1 MTEKKLSVLLIDD
14 DPDTQNLYQLVM
26 ENHDVELTV
35 LRDAESALDY
45 LSTNTPDVIV
55 MDIVLPGIDGYQA
68 IHQIRK
74 RTLAPTACVVA
85 TTAYYTDDTTDKVR
99 AEGFSGYLQK
109 PVNPTTLLAYL
120 RELAR
125 KE

>member
-1 MTEKKLSVLLIDD
+1 MTEKTLSVLLVDD

-26 ENHDVELTV
+26 ENNNVELTV
-35 LRDAESALDY
+35 MKDAESALDY
-45 LSTNTPDVIV
+45 LSTNSPDVIV
-55 MDIVLPGIDGYQA
+55 LDIVLPGIDGYQA

-74 RTLAPTACVVA
+74 RTLAPNARVIA
-85 TTAYYTDDTTDKVR
+85 TTAYYTDDTTDKVE

-109 PVNPTTLLAYL
+109 PVNPTTLLSYL
-120 RELAR
+120 RKIAH

>member
-1 MTEKKLSVLLIDD
+1 MTEKPLSVLLVDD

-26 ENHDVELTV
+26 ENNNVELTV
-35 LRDAESALDY
+35 MKDAESALDY
-45 LSTNTPDVIV
+45 LSTNSPDVIV

-74 RTLAPTACVVA
+74 RTLAPNARVIA
-85 TTAYYTDDTTDKVR
+85 TTAYYTDDTTDKVE

>member
-1 MTEKKLSVLLIDD
+1 MTEKTLSVLLVDD

-26 ENHDVELTV
+26 EHNDVELTV

-45 LSTNTPDVIV
+45 LSTNTPDIIV

-68 IHQIRK
+68 IHQIRR
-74 RTLAPTACVVA
+74 RTLAPNACVIA
-85 TTAYYTDDTTDKVR
+85 TTAYYTDDTTDKVL

-109 PVNPTTLLAYL
+109 PVNPTTLLSYL
-120 RELAR
+120 KKMAN
-125 KE
+125 KQ